1 LNLFMHYY
9 NYQKKHR
16 GLGMDGLTPMQR
28 LEQLKSVNLTLQY
41 HNTRQIPPS

>member
-16 GLGMDGLTPMQR
+16 GLGMDGKTPMER
-28 LEQLKSVNLTLQY
+28 LNELASVNLTLQCHKY
-41 HNTRQIPPS
+41 